1 MARGYWTR
9 LYARALF
16 FQDANGSPLILVSCD
31 FFAVP
36 GGLAA
41 LVSQR
46 IAEKWGKVGLSIPPE
61 AIIISA
67 THTHQGPGNYM
78 TAGSYNQ
85 YGSKYPGFDRRLFV
99 FLADRVTDA
108 IDSAIVDA
116 RNGGTAT
123 LSVYSDSVGSG
134 LLMNRSPITFMS
146 NWNAASIMDRLNK
159 KMPACHPIVEK
170 GEAQKDW
177 DVRGCP
183 RLRSIDRTV
192 TILEIKRGGSRIG
205 LAVFLASHP
214 TVLDH
219 HAPFFSSDWT
229 GTAVSTLERQLGRA
243 AGHQPVV
250 AFFNGAEGDVVA
262 RRGSRDLLDVVRLR
276 DSLVKSLDTILRTSP
291 KTIMSPSITTRQGFL
306 VPDATYGTPS
316 GSDAHIPKHPLMG
329 TAGLGG
335 PEEDRTSLF
344 QLGFDA
350 GHHEIPVNDQGGKLG
365 ALDSQLLPIRLTS
378 LLAPDYTFPN
388 RLPVTYA
395 ELGDLKLAAVPVELS
410 TASGLMLRDMLHSPR
425 RVEIIGLANEY
436 SSYVA
441 TPDEYA
447 VQDYMGASTLWGPNE
462 MPILAWTVNCLSQ
475 VVPSDSRCAKLSRR
489 TSPRV
494 DEARFSPGGTPEKL
508 WRKKNFKF
516 GPPAIGERLNEVDD
530 ELDGVQKDRSG
541 APERNL
547 PRFEWTETI
556 HSDSAEFVAASEREV
571 RILQREQGQWV
582 PRKIPGT
589 LMLDDDTGL
598 NFLTLLREAP
608 RKGSR
613 DQRRWSVLWLA
624 PILEESIPRGEYRFE
639 VLSKRNGQV
648 VMKCESLPFAVD
660 LSPVARTTTIK
671 PDGQC
676 G

>member
-1 MARGYWTR
+1 
-9 LYARALF
+9 
-16 FQDANGSPLILVSCD
+16 
-31 FFAVP
+31 
-36 GGLAA
+36 
-41 LVSQR
+41 
-46 IAEKWGKVGLSIPPE
+46 
-61 AIIISA
+61 
-67 THTHQGPGNYM
+67 
-78 TAGSYNQ
+78 
-85 YGSKYPGFDRRLFV
+85 
-99 FLADRVTDA
+99 
-108 IDSAIVDA
+108 
-116 RNGGTAT
+116 
-123 LSVYSDSVGSG
+123 
-134 LLMNRSPITFMS
+134 
-146 NWNAASIMDRLNK
+146 
-159 KMPACHPIVEK
+159 
-170 GEAQKDW
+170 
-177 DVRGCP
+177 
-183 RLRSIDRTV
+183 
-192 TILEIKRGGSRIG
+192 
-205 LAVFLASHP
+205 
-214 TVLDH
+214 
-219 HAPFFSSDWT
+219 
-229 GTAVSTLERQLGRA
+229 
-243 AGHQPVV
+243 
-250 AFFNGAEGDVVA
+250 VVA

-306 VPDATYGTPS
+306 RPDATYGTPS

-350 GHHEIPVNDQGGKLG
+350 GHHEIPGNDQGGKLG

-378 LLAPDYTFPN
+378 LLAPDYPFPN

-516 GPPAIGERLNEVDD
+516 GPPTVGDRLNEVDD

-556 HSDSAEFVAASEREV
+556 HSDSAEFAAASEREV

-660 LSPVARTTTIK
+660 LSPVARTSTIK